1 MATRMT
7 RYRTAVPAL
16 VEQRQTPRHYVAITR
31 ATVRALGEGP
41 ADAVLRDVSAFG
53 CRLAAAPGHVAGDR
67 VRLRLGGSMSVPA
80 TVIWS
85 DEEVIGCRFDEPI
98 DTSILRSL
106 TLEAA

>member
-7 RYRTAVPAL
+7 RYRTAGPAL
-16 VEQRQTPRHYVAITR
+16 VEHRQAPRQFVAITR
-31 ATVRALGEGP
+31 ATVRALGEEP

-53 CRLAAAPGHVAGDR
+53 CRLAAAPGHLAGDR
-67 VRLRLGGSMSVPA
+67 IRLRLGGGMSVPA

-85 DEEVIGCRFDEPI
+85 DEDVIGCRFDEPI
-98 DTSILRSL
+98 ENMILRGL